1 MSSVTTAEETYKVE
15 PLQGSANYRTWKFSM
30 RMVLQAKD
38 LWEVVSGEEVKPEA
52 EKAGQTWEKKARKA
66 LATIALALSAAEKEH
81 VIECTT
87 PKAAWDILEK
97 LYEGKGQVH
106 AASGIVQDVDG
117 GWEDGFIPTCCQ
129 REDVGVVDGWFE
141 VGG

>member
-38 LWEVVSGEEVKPEA
+38 LWEVKPEA

-66 LATIALALSAAEKEH
+66 LATIALALSVVEKERI
-81 VIECTT
+81 IECTT
-87 PKAAWDILEK
+87 PKAAWDVLEK
-97 LYEGKGQVH
+97 LYEGKGRNRKSMLLQELFRL
-106 AASGIVQDVDG
+106 SLGMTEGIDVKG
-117 GWEDGFIPTCCQ
+117 SK
-129 REDVGVVDGWFE
+129 R
-141 VGG
+141 